1 MATIPVATVM
11 AYLAAG
17 LSCLPAA
24 KAKKRPAIGGWKTW
38 QTRLPTKVEVKA
50 WFSNPHDAIC
60 VVSGRV
66 SGNLECMDFDQHGEL
81 FAAWMDK
88 IDTELLAKL
97 VIEQTPSGGYHVIY
111 RVAVDEGRGNGEAGR
126 DKIDGNL
133 KLARGIRDGKE
144 KTLIETRGEG
154 GLFLCAPTEGYT
166 LQQGDF
172 SNLAVIPPDARKALL
187 DAARSLD
194 ELPAA
199 NCPPAPAGADTGQR
213 GADFAP
219 TGGKEAWD
227 LPPGDD
233 FNARGDIH
241 GLLTDAGWQFCGTK
255 PDGNEQWTRPGK
267 DPRNGVSATYK
278 DGSFYVFSS
287 NAAPFEP
294 NVKYSPFA
302 VYATLRHNGDFTA
315 AASALHTQGY
325 GKAREPTLGVTF
337 NLKAGETGNGEQGT
351 ASEEGP
357 IPLGTLKRRFPE
369 MRPVLIDGFLR
380 IGETM
385 NIIAAPK
392 TGKSWLVTQLAICVA
407 SGTEWFGHVCV
418 AGKVLLIDNEL
429 HEETSANRIPLVV
442 EAMRKVDPNLP
453 NVDDMIDVWNLRG
466 KWKSIADLAV
476 WLPKFKEAG
485 YRMIVI
491 DAFYRALPKDTDE
504 NDNGSIASIYN
515 LIDTFARKVGCS
527 FVLIHHTS
535 KGNQS
540 QKSITDVGA
549 GAGSQSRAADTHL
562 ILREHKDEGFLV
574 LEAVVRSFPR
584 QEPIVLQKAFPLMLP
599 DYERNPEDLA
609 GKAEVKPGRSR
620 EPYTDMNAAVCEIQD
635 LIRPDERIPKT
646 EFVMKVREAMHLSK
660 EDARATVDKALR
672 EGKIVGERLK
682 DAPKGQQSTVFI
694 WLPEPTSEEPEE
706 DDGERRWTDV

>member
-1 MATIPVATVM
+1 MAAIPVATAM

-24 KAKKRPAIGGWKTW
+24 KARKHPAIGSWKNW
-38 QTRLPTKVEVKA
+38 QTRLPTEVEVRA
-50 WFSNPHDAIC
+50 WFSNAHDAIC
-60 VVSGRV
+60 VVAGSV
-66 SGNLECMDFDQHGEL
+66 SGNLECLDFDNGGEL
-81 FAAWMDK
+81 FAAWIEK
-88 IDTELLAKL
+88 VDTGLLAQL
-97 VIEQTPSGGYHVIY
+97 VIEQTPSGGYHVCY
-111 RVAVDEGRGNGEAGR
+111 RCESPVEGC
-126 DKIDGNL
+126 L
-133 KLARGIRDGKE
+133 KLARGIRDGRQ

-154 GLFLCAPTEGYT
+154 GLFLCAPTEGYV

-172 SNLAVIPPDARKALL
+172 AHLPTISPDARQALL

-199 NCPPAPAGADTGQR
+199 TSPTAPAGASVGLS
-213 GADFAP
+213 GADSAP
-219 TGGKEAWD
+219 AGGKDAFD
-227 LPPGDD
+227 LAPGDD
-233 FNARGDIH
+233 FNVRGDIH
-241 GLLTDAGWQFCGTK
+241 PLLEAAGWRFCGVK

-267 DPRNGVSATYK
+267 DPRKGISATYR

-294 NVKYSPFA
+294 NVMYSPFA
-302 VYATLRHNGDFTA
+302 VYATLNHNGDYTA
-315 AASALHTQGY
+315 AAAALLSQGY
-325 GKAREPTLGVTF
+325 GKAKSATDGVTL
-337 NLKAGETGNGEQGT
+337 NLKPNAAAGTVQ
-351 ASEEGP
+351 AEEGP

-392 TGKSWLVTQLAICVA
+392 TGKSWLVTQLCVCVA
-407 SGTEWFGHVCV
+407 SGTDWFGHVCTP
-418 AGKVLLIDNEL
+418 GRVLVIDNEL

-442 EAMRKVDPNLP
+442 EAMRKANPSLP

-466 KWKSIADLAV
+466 KWKSIADLSV
-476 WLPKFKEAG
+476 WLPRFKEAG
-485 YRMIVI
+485 YRMIVV

-504 NDNGSIASIYN
+504 NDNGSIAGIYN
-515 LIDTFARKVGCS
+515 LIDTFARQIGCS

-562 ILREHKDEGFLV
+562 ILREHKDDGFLV

-584 QEPIVLQKAFPLMLP
+584 QEPVVLRKAFPLMLP

-609 GKAEVKPGRSR
+609 GKSEVGVKKDDPRPSEIAKRLAALVDPDHPQAKGVFVDTVKTAYGLMEKTAKLAVERAITDGLVVCGRL
-620 EPYTDMNAAVCEIQD
+620 PNQ
-635 LIRPDERIPKT
+635 
-646 EFVMKVREAMHLSK
+646 
-660 EDARATVDKALR
+660 
-672 EGKIVGERLK
+672 
-682 DAPKGQQSTVFI
+682 PKGMQATKFI
-694 WLPEPTSEEPEE
+694 TLPGEE
-706 DDGERRWTDV
+706 DGDDRN

>member
-1 MATIPVATVM
+1 MARITIETAES
-11 AYLAAG
+11 YRAAG
-17 LSCLPAA
+17 LACLPATRSR
-24 KAKKRPAIGGWKTW
+24 KRPSIGGWKTW
-38 QTRLPTKVEVKA
+38 QTRLPTAVEVKA

-60 VVSGRV
+60 VVSGKV
-66 SGNLECMDFDQHGEL
+66 SGNLECMDFDNHGEL
-81 FAAWMDK
+81 FAAWMER
-88 IDTELLAKL
+88 IDTSLLSRL
-97 VIEQTPSGGYHVIY
+97 VVEQTPSGGYHVFY
-111 RVAVDEGRGNGEAGR
+111 RSEEPV
-126 DKIDGNL
+126 DGNL
-133 KLARGIRDGKE
+133 KLARGMRDGKE
-144 KTLIETRGEG
+144 TTLIETRGEG
-154 GLFLCAPTEGYT
+154 GLFLCAPTEGYV

-172 SNLAVIPPDARKALL
+172 AHLAVIPPDARKALL

-199 NCPPAPAGADTGQR
+199 NCPPAPAGGDTGQR

-219 TGGKEAWD
+219 TGGKDAWE

-241 GLLTDAGWQFCGTK
+241 PLLEAAGWQFGGLK

-302 VYATLRHNGDFTA
+302 VYATLRHGGDFTE
-315 AASALHTQGY
+315 AASSLHTLGY
-325 GKAREPTLGVTF
+325 GKSKDATLGVTI
-337 NLKAGETGNGEQGT
+337 NLGAVSPAQ
-351 ASEEGP
+351 AEEGP

-407 SGTEWFGHVCV
+407 SGTEWFGHVCK

-466 KWKSIADLAV
+466 KWKSIADLAA

-515 LIDTFARKVGCS
+515 MIDTFAKKVGCS

-562 ILREHKDEGFLV
+562 ILREHKDDGYLV

-609 GKAEVKPGRSR
+609 GKAEPKAERTR
-620 EPYTDMNAAVCEIQD
+620 TPYTEMLEASCGVAD
-635 LIRPDERIPKT
+635 LVDNKNPLPKT
-646 EFVMKVREAMHLSK
+646 EFVIKVREVMGLS
-660 EDARATVDKALR
+660 ARKAAAAVDKALR
-672 EGKIVGERLK
+672 EGRITETRIAGVPLHQRAALFIMKPEAEGQESDGEE
-682 DAPKGQQSTVFI
+682 DGS
-694 WLPEPTSEEPEE
+694 WEE
-706 DDGERRWTDV
+706 DDG

>member
-1 MATIPVATVM
+1 MATIPVATAM

-17 LSCLPAA
+17 LSCLPAT
-24 KAKKRPAIGGWKTW
+24 KARKHPVIGSWKNW
-38 QTRLPTKVEVKA
+38 QTRLPTEVEVRA
-50 WFSNPHDAIC
+50 WFSNPHDAVC
-60 VVSGRV
+60 VVAGAV
-66 SGNLECMDFDQHGEL
+66 SGNLECLDFDNGGEL
-81 FAAWMDK
+81 FAAWIEK
-88 IDTELLAKL
+88 VDTGLLAQL
-97 VIEQTPSGGYHVIY
+97 VIEQTPSGGYHVCY
-111 RVAVDEGRGNGEAGR
+111 RCEEPVE
-126 DKIDGNL
+126 GNL
-133 KLARGIRDGKE
+133 KLARGIRDGKQ

-154 GLFLCAPTEGYT
+154 GIFLCASTEGYA

-172 SNLAVIPPDARKALL
+172 AHLPTISPDARQALL
-187 DAARSLD
+187 EAARSLD

-199 NCPPAPAGADTGQR
+199 SCPAAPAGANVGQR
-213 GADFAP
+213 GADFVP
-219 TGGKEAWD
+219 TGGKDAFD
-227 LPPGDD
+227 LAPGDD

-241 GLLTDAGWQFCGTK
+241 PLLESAGWQFCGVK

-302 VYATLRHNGDFTA
+302 VYATLNHNGDYTA
-315 AASALHTQGY
+315 AASALLAQGY
-325 GKAREPTLGVTF
+325 GKAKSGADGVTL
-337 NLKAGETGNGEQGT
+337 NLKPSA
-351 ASEEGP
+351 ASGIAQAEEGP
-357 IPLGTLKRRFPE
+357 IPLGTLKKRYPE

-407 SGTEWFGHVCV
+407 SGTEWFGHVCT

-442 EAMRKVDPNLP
+442 EAMRRVNPNLP

-466 KWKSIADLAV
+466 KWKSIADLAA
-476 WLPKFKEAG
+476 WLPRFREAG

-515 LIDTFARKVGCS
+515 LIDTFAKQVGCS

-562 ILREHKDEGFLV
+562 ILREHKDDGFLV

-609 GKAEVKPGRSR
+609 GKSEVGAKKDDPPPSEIAKRLAELVDPDHPQAKGVFIDTVKTAYGLMEKTAKLAVERAITDGLIVCGRL
-620 EPYTDMNAAVCEIQD
+620 PNQ
-635 LIRPDERIPKT
+635 
-646 EFVMKVREAMHLSK
+646 
-660 EDARATVDKALR
+660 
-672 EGKIVGERLK
+672 
-682 DAPKGQQSTVFI
+682 PKGMQATKFI
-694 WLPEPTSEEPEE
+694 TLPGEE
-706 DDGERRWTDV
+706 DEDVPD

>member
-1 MATIPVATVM
+1 MATIPVATAM

-24 KAKKRPAIGGWKTW
+24 KARKHPAIGSWKNW
-38 QTRLPTKVEVKA
+38 QTRLPTEVEVRA

-60 VVSGRV
+60 VVSGAV
-66 SGNLECMDFDQHGEL
+66 SGNLECLDFDNGGEL
-81 FAAWMDK
+81 FAAWIEK
-88 IDTELLAKL
+88 VDTGLLAQL
-97 VIEQTPSGGYHVIY
+97 VIEQTPSGGYHVCY
-111 RVAVDEGRGNGEAGR
+111 RVAGNGEQGMGVV
-126 DKIDGNL
+126 DGNL
-133 KLARGIRDGKE
+133 KLARGIRDGKQ

-154 GLFLCAPTEGYT
+154 GLFLCAPTEGYS

-172 SNLAVIPPDARKALL
+172 ANLPTIPPDARQALL

-199 NCPPAPAGADTGQR
+199 STPTAPAGANVGQR

-219 TGGKEAWD
+219 TGGKDAFD
-227 LPPGDD
+227 LAPGDD
-233 FNARGDIH
+233 FNARGDVH
-241 GLLTDAGWQFCGTK
+241 PLLLAAGWQFCGNN
-255 PDGNEQWTRPGK
+255 PDGNELWTRPGK
-267 DPRNGVSATYK
+267 DPRNGISATYK

-294 NVKYSPFA
+294 NVMYSPFA
-302 VYATLRHNGDFTA
+302 VYATLNHNGDYTA
-315 AASALHTQGY
+315 AASALLTQGY
-325 GKAREPTLGVTF
+325 GKAKSPVDGVTL
-337 NLKAGETGNGEQGT
+337 NLKPNAVAGTVQ
-351 ASEEGP
+351 AEEGP
-357 IPLGTLKRRFPE
+357 IPLGTLKKRFPE

-392 TGKSWLVTQLAICVA
+392 TGKSWLVTQLCVCVA
-407 SGTEWFGHVCV
+407 SGTDWFGHVCTP
-418 AGKVLLIDNEL
+418 GRVLIIDNEL

-442 EAMRKVDPNLP
+442 EAMRRANPSLP
-453 NVDDMIDVWNLRG
+453 NVDDIIDVWNLRG
-466 KWKSIADLAV
+466 KWKSIADLSA
-476 WLPKFKEAG
+476 WLPRFREAG

-515 LIDTFARKVGCS
+515 LIDTFAKQVGCS

-562 ILREHKDEGFLV
+562 ILREHKDDGFLV

-609 GKAEVKPGRSR
+609 GKAEVGVKKDDPPPAEIAKRLAELVEPDHPQAKGVFIDTVKTAYGLMEKTAKLAVERAITDGLIVCGRL
-620 EPYTDMNAAVCEIQD
+620 PNQ
-635 LIRPDERIPKT
+635 
-646 EFVMKVREAMHLSK
+646 
-660 EDARATVDKALR
+660 
-672 EGKIVGERLK
+672 
-682 DAPKGQQSTVFI
+682 PKGMQATKFI
-694 WLPEPTSEEPEE
+694 TLPSDE
-706 DDGERRWTDV
+706 DDEPD

>member
-1 MATIPVATVM
+1 MATIPVATAM

-17 LSCLPAA
+17 LSCLPAT
-24 KAKKRPAIGGWKTW
+24 KARKHPAIGSWKNW
-38 QTRLPTKVEVKA
+38 QARLPTEVEVRA
-50 WFSNPHDAIC
+50 WFSNPHDAVC
-60 VVSGRV
+60 VVAGAV
-66 SGNLECMDFDQHGEL
+66 SGNLECLDFDNGGEL
-81 FAAWMDK
+81 FAAWIEK
-88 IDTELLAKL
+88 VDTGLLAQL
-97 VIEQTPSGGYHVIY
+97 VIEQTPSGGYHVCY
-111 RVAVDEGRGNGEAGR
+111 RCESPVE
-126 DKIDGNL
+126 GNL
-133 KLARGIRDGKE
+133 KLARGIRDGKQ

-154 GLFLCAPTEGYT
+154 GIFLCASTEGYA

-172 SNLAVIPPDARKALL
+172 AHLPTISPDARQALL
-187 DAARSLD
+187 EAARSLD

-199 NCPPAPAGADTGQR
+199 NCPPAPAGANVGQR

-219 TGGKEAWD
+219 TGGKDAFD
-227 LPPGDD
+227 LAPGDD

-241 GLLTDAGWQFCGTK
+241 PLLESAGWQFCGVK

-302 VYATLRHNGDFTA
+302 VYATLNHNGDYTA
-315 AASALHTQGY
+315 AASALLAQGY
-325 GKAREPTLGVTF
+325 GKAKSDLGGVTL
-337 NLKAGETGNGEQGT
+337 NLKPTAAGTTQ
-351 ASEEGP
+351 AEEGP
-357 IPLGTLKRRFPE
+357 IPLGTLKKRFPE

-392 TGKSWLVTQLAICVA
+392 TGKSWLVTQLCVCVA
-407 SGTEWFGHVCV
+407 SGTDWFGHVCTP
-418 AGKVLLIDNEL
+418 GRVLVIDNEL

-442 EAMRKVDPNLP
+442 DAMRRANPSLP

-466 KWKSIADLAV
+466 KWKSIADLSV
-476 WLPKFKEAG
+476 WLPRFREAG

-515 LIDTFARKVGCS
+515 LIDTFAKQVGCS

-562 ILREHKDEGFLV
+562 ILREHKDDGFLV

-609 GKAEVKPGRSR
+609 GKSEVGVKKDDPPPGEIAKRLAELVDPDHPQAKGVFIDTVKTAYGLMEKTAKLAVERAITDGLIVCGRL
-620 EPYTDMNAAVCEIQD
+620 PNQ
-635 LIRPDERIPKT
+635 
-646 EFVMKVREAMHLSK
+646 
-660 EDARATVDKALR
+660 
-672 EGKIVGERLK
+672 
-682 DAPKGQQSTVFI
+682 PKGMQATKFI
-694 WLPEPTSEEPEE
+694 TLPTG
-706 DDGERRWTDV
+706 DDDESD

>member
-1 MATIPVATVM
+1 MATIPVATAM

-24 KAKKRPAIGGWKTW
+24 KARKHPAIGSWKNW
-38 QTRLPTKVEVKA
+38 QTRLPTEVEVRA
-50 WFSNPHDAIC
+50 WFSNAHDAIC
-60 VVSGRV
+60 VVSGAV
-66 SGNLECMDFDQHGEL
+66 SGNLECLDFDNGGEL
-81 FAAWMDK
+81 FAAWIEK
-88 IDTELLAKL
+88 VDTGLLAQL
-97 VIEQTPSGGYHVIY
+97 VIEQTPSGGYHVCY
-111 RVAVDEGRGNGEAGR
+111 RCDDPV
-126 DKIDGNL
+126 DGNL
-133 KLARGIRDGKE
+133 KLARGIRDGKQ

-154 GLFLCAPTEGYT
+154 GLFLCAPTEGYS

-172 SNLAVIPPDARKALL
+172 ANLPTISPDARQALL

-199 NCPPAPAGADTGQR
+199 SCPTAPVGANVGQR
-213 GADFAP
+213 GVDSAP
-219 TGGKEAWD
+219 TGGKDAFD
-227 LPPGDD
+227 LAPGDD

-241 GLLTDAGWQFCGTK
+241 PLLEAAGWQFCGNN
-255 PDGNEQWTRPGK
+255 PDGNELWTRPGK
-267 DPRNGVSATYK
+267 DPRNGISATYK

-294 NVKYSPFA
+294 NVMYSPFA
-302 VYATLRHNGDFTA
+302 VYATLNHNGDYTA
-315 AASALHTQGY
+315 AASALLTQGY
-325 GKAREPTLGVTF
+325 GKAKSDLGGVTL
-337 NLKAGETGNGEQGT
+337 NLKPVAAAGTTQ
-351 ASEEGP
+351 AEEGP
-357 IPLGTLKRRFPE
+357 IPLGTLKKRFPE

-392 TGKSWLVTQLAICVA
+392 TGKSWLVTQLCVCVA
-407 SGTEWFGHVCV
+407 SGTDWFGHVCTP
-418 AGKVLLIDNEL
+418 GRVLIIDNEL

-442 EAMRKVDPNLP
+442 EAMRRANPSLP

-466 KWKSIADLAV
+466 KWKSIADLSA
-476 WLPKFKEAG
+476 WLPRFKEAG

-515 LIDTFARKVGCS
+515 LIDTFAKQVGCS

-562 ILREHKDEGFLV
+562 ILREHKDDGFLV

-599 DYERNPEDLA
+599 DYERNPDDLA
-609 GKAEVKPGRSR
+609 GKSEVGVKKDDPPPSEIAKRLAELVEPDHPQAKGVFIDTVKTAYGLMEKTAKLAVERAITDGLIVCGRL
-620 EPYTDMNAAVCEIQD
+620 PNQ
-635 LIRPDERIPKT
+635 
-646 EFVMKVREAMHLSK
+646 
-660 EDARATVDKALR
+660 
-672 EGKIVGERLK
+672 
-682 DAPKGQQSTVFI
+682 PKGMQATKFI
-694 WLPEPTSEEPEE
+694 TLPGEE
-706 DDGERRWTDV
+706 DGDDRN

>member
-1 MATIPVATVM
+1 MARITIETAES
-11 AYLAAG
+11 YRAAG
-17 LSCLPAA
+17 LACLPAT
-24 KAKKRPAIGGWKTW
+24 KSRKRPSIGGWKTW
-38 QTRLPTKVEVKA
+38 QTRLPTAVEVKA

-60 VVSGRV
+60 VVSGKV
-66 SGNLECMDFDQHGEL
+66 SGNLECMDFDNHGEL
-81 FAAWMDK
+81 FAAWMER
-88 IDTELLAKL
+88 IDTSLLSRL
-97 VIEQTPSGGYHVIY
+97 VVEQTPSGGYHAFY
-111 RVAVDEGRGNGEAGR
+111 RSEEPV
-126 DKIDGNL
+126 DGNL
-133 KLARGIRDGKE
+133 KLARGMRDGKE
-144 KTLIETRGEG
+144 TTLIETRGEG
-154 GLFLCAPTEGYT
+154 GLFLCAPTEGYV
-166 LQQGDF
+166 LQQGDLAH
-172 SNLAVIPPDARKALL
+172 LAVIPPNARKALL

-199 NCPPAPAGADTGQR
+199 NCPPAPVGANVGQR
-213 GADFAP
+213 CADFAP
-219 TGGKEAWD
+219 TGGKDAWE

-241 GLLTDAGWQFCGTK
+241 PLLEAAGWQFGGLK

-302 VYATLRHNGDFTA
+302 VYATLRHGGDFTA
-315 AASALHTQGY
+315 AASSLHSQGY
-325 GKAREPTLGVTF
+325 GKAKDATAGVTI
-337 NLKAGETGNGEQGT
+337 NLGAVSPAQ
-351 ASEEGP
+351 AEEGP

-407 SGTEWFGHVCV
+407 SGTEWFGHVCK

-442 EAMRKVDPNLP
+442 EAMRKVDPSLP

-466 KWKSIADLAV
+466 KWKSIADLAA

-515 LIDTFARKVGCS
+515 MIDTFAKKVGCS

-562 ILREHKDEGFLV
+562 ILREHKDDGYLV

-609 GKAEVKPGRSR
+609 GKAEPKAERTR
-620 EPYTDMNAAVCEIQD
+620 TPYTEMLEASCGVAD
-635 LIRPDERIPKT
+635 LVDNKNPLPKT
-646 EFVMKVREAMHLSK
+646 EFVIQVREVMGLS
-660 EDARATVDKALR
+660 ARKAAAAVDKALR
-672 EGKIVGERLK
+672 EGRITETRIAGVPLHQRAALFIMKPEAEGQEA
-682 DAPKGQQSTVFI
+682 DA
-694 WLPEPTSEEPEE
+694 EE
-706 DDGERRWTDV
+706 DGSWEDDDDG

>member
-1 MATIPVATVM
+1 MAQIPVATAM

-17 LSCLPAA
+17 LSCLPAT
-24 KAKKRPAIGGWKTW
+24 KARKHPAIGSWKNW
-38 QTRLPTKVEVKA
+38 QSRLPTEVEVRA

-60 VVSGRV
+60 VVAGAV

-81 FAAWMDK
+81 FAAWMEK
-88 IDTELLAKL
+88 VDTELLAKL
-97 VIEQTPSGGYHVIY
+97 VIEQTPSGGYHVFY
-111 RVAVDEGRGNGEAGR
+111 RSEEPVE
-126 DKIDGNL
+126 GNL
-133 KLARGIRDGKE
+133 KLARGIRDGKQ

-166 LQQGDF
+166 LQQGTF
-172 SNLAVIPPDARKALL
+172 AELPVLTAVARKALV

-199 NCPPAPAGADTGQR
+199 NCPPCPAGGDTGQR

-219 TGGKEAWD
+219 TGGKDAWE

-241 GLLTDAGWQFCGTK
+241 GLLTDAGWQFCGVK
-255 PDGNEQWTRPGK
+255 ADGNEQWTRPGK
-267 DPRNGVSATYK
+267 DPRNGMSATYK

-302 VYATLRHNGDFTA
+302 VYATLRHGGDFTA
-315 AASALHTQGY
+315 AASALHTLGY
-325 GKAREPTLGVTF
+325 GRSKEPTLGVTF
-337 NLKAGETGNGEQGT
+337 NLKPTAAAGQ
-351 ASEEGP
+351 SVQVQPEEGP
-357 IPLGTLKRRFPE
+357 IPLGTLKKRFPE

-407 SGTEWFGHVCV
+407 SGTEWFGHTC
-418 AGKVLLIDNEL
+418 APGRVLLIDNEL

-442 EAMRKVDPNLP
+442 EAMRKVNPSLP

-466 KWKSIADLAV
+466 KWKSIADLAA
-476 WLPKFKEAG
+476 WLPKFREAG

-504 NDNGSIASIYN
+504 NDNGSIAGIYN
-515 LIDTFARKVGCS
+515 LIDTFAKQVGCS

-562 ILREHKDEGFLV
+562 ILREHKDDGYLV

-584 QEPIVLQKAFPLMLP
+584 QEPIVLQKAFPLMVP
-599 DYERNPEDLA
+599 DYGRSPEDLA
-609 GKAEVKPGRSR
+609 GKAEQKMPKHGADAVLEIDELATRVADLVDEGRP
-620 EPYTDMNAAVCEIQD
+620 E
-635 LIRPDERIPKT
+635 PKT
-646 EFVMKVREAMHLSK
+646 SFVLKIQKAFDLSRTKARCVFDEALANGYVMCRRGEGSPFGDGPVKLVFRGSRDGRK
-660 EDARATVDKALR
+660 E
-672 EGKIVGERLK
+672 E
-682 DAPKGQQSTVFI
+682 S
-694 WLPEPTSEEPEE
+694 
-706 DDGERRWTDV
+706 

>member
-1 MATIPVATVM
+1 MATIPVATAM

-60 VVSGRV
+60 VVSGKV

-88 IDTELLAKL
+88 IDTELLSKL
-97 VIEQTPSGGYHVIY
+97 VIEQTPSGGYHVFY
-111 RVAVDEGRGNGEAGR
+111 RVDGGTGNGEQGTGV
-126 DKIDGNL
+126 IDGNL
-133 KLARGIRDGKE
+133 KLARGIRGGKE

-154 GLFLCAPTEGYT
+154 GLFLCAPTEGYS

-172 SNLAVIPPDARKALL
+172 ANLAVIPPDARKALL

-199 NCPPAPAGADTGQR
+199 SCPSAPAGANVAHR

-219 TGGKEAWD
+219 TGGKEAWE

-315 AASALHTQGY
+315 AASALHSAGY
-325 GKAREPTLGVTF
+325 GKAKEPTLGVTF
-337 NLKAGETGNGEQGT
+337 NLKPT
-351 ASEEGP
+351 ASAAGTEQATPQAEEGP
-357 IPLGTLKRRFPE
+357 ISLGTLKKRFPE

-407 SGTEWFGHVCV
+407 SGTEWFGHVCT

-442 EAMRKVDPNLP
+442 EAMRRVNPNLP

-466 KWKSIADLAV
+466 KWKSIADLAA

-515 LIDTFARKVGCS
+515 LIDTFAKKVGCS

-562 ILREHKDEGFLV
+562 ILREHKDDGYLV

-599 DYERNPEDLA
+599 DYDRNPEDLA
-609 GKAEVKPGRSR
+609 GKAEPKLEQTRT
-620 EPYTDMNAAVCEIQD
+620 PYTEMLEASCGVADIVDNKNP
-635 LIRPDERIPKT
+635 LPKT
-646 EFVMKVREAMHLSK
+646 EFVIKVREVMGLS
-660 EDARATVDKALR
+660 ARKAAAAVDKALR
-672 EGKIVGERLK
+672 EGKITETRLPGVPLHQRAALFIMKPETEESNGEE
-682 DAPKGQQSTVFI
+682 T
-694 WLPEPTSEEPEE
+694 E
-706 DDGERRWTDV
+706 DG

>member
-1 MATIPVATVM
+1 MAQIPVATAM

-17 LSCLPAA
+17 LSCLPAT
-24 KAKKRPAIGGWKTW
+24 KARKHPAIGSWKNW
-38 QTRLPTKVEVKA
+38 QSRLPTEVEVRA

-60 VVSGRV
+60 VVAGAV

-81 FAAWMDK
+81 FAAWMEK
-88 IDTELLAKL
+88 VDTGLLAKL
-97 VIEQTPSGGYHVIY
+97 VIEQTPSGGYHVFY
-111 RVAVDEGRGNGEAGR
+111 RSEEPVE
-126 DKIDGNL
+126 GNL
-133 KLARGIRDGKE
+133 KLARGIRDGKQ

-154 GLFLCAPTEGYT
+154 GLFLCAPTEGYV

-172 SNLAVIPPDARKALL
+172 AELPVLTAVARKALV

-199 NCPPAPAGADTGQR
+199 NCPPAPAGGDTGQR

-219 TGGKEAWD
+219 TGGKDAWE

-241 GLLTDAGWQFCGTK
+241 GLLTDAGWQFCGLK
-255 PDGNEQWTRPGK
+255 ADGNEQWTRPGK
-267 DPRNGVSATYK
+267 DPRNGMSATYK

-302 VYATLRHNGDFTA
+302 VYATLRHGGDFTA
-315 AASALHTQGY
+315 AASALHTLGY
-325 GKAREPTLGVTF
+325 GRAKEPTLGVTF
-337 NLKAGETGNGEQGT
+337 NLKPTAAAGQ
-351 ASEEGP
+351 SVQVQPEEGP
-357 IPLGTLKRRFPE
+357 IPLGTLKKRYPE

-407 SGTEWFGHVCV
+407 SGTDWFGHTC
-418 AGKVLLIDNEL
+418 APGKVLLIDNEL

-442 EAMRKVDPNLP
+442 EAMRKVNPSLP

-466 KWKSIADLAV
+466 KWKSIADLAA
-476 WLPKFKEAG
+476 WLPKFREAG

-504 NDNGSIASIYN
+504 NDNGSIAGIYN
-515 LIDTFARKVGCS
+515 LIDTFAKQVGCS

-562 ILREHKDEGFLV
+562 ILREHKDDGYLV

-584 QEPIVLQKAFPLMLP
+584 QEPIVLQKAFPLMVP
-599 DYERNPEDLA
+599 DYGRSPEDLA
-609 GKAEVKPGRSR
+609 GKAEQRMPKHGADAVLEIDELATRVADLVDEGRP
-620 EPYTDMNAAVCEIQD
+620 E
-635 LIRPDERIPKT
+635 PKT
-646 EFVMKVREAMHLSK
+646 SFILKIQKAFDLSRTKARSVFDEALANGYVMCRRGEGSPFGDGPVKLVFRGARSEQK
-660 EDARATVDKALR
+660 E
-672 EGKIVGERLK
+672 E
-682 DAPKGQQSTVFI
+682 S
-694 WLPEPTSEEPEE
+694 
-706 DDGERRWTDV
+706 

>member
-1 MATIPVATVM
+1 MATIPVATAM

-17 LSCLPAA
+17 LSCLPAT
-24 KAKKRPAIGGWKTW
+24 KARKHPAIGSWKNW
-38 QTRLPTKVEVKA
+38 QTRLPTEVEVRA
-50 WFSNPHDAIC
+50 WFSNPHDAVC
-60 VVSGRV
+60 VVAGAV
-66 SGNLECMDFDQHGEL
+66 SGNLECLDFDNGGEL
-81 FAAWMDK
+81 FAAWIEK
-88 IDTELLAKL
+88 VDTGLLAKL
-97 VIEQTPSGGYHVIY
+97 VIEQTPSGGYHVCY
-111 RVAVDEGRGNGEAGR
+111 RCESPVE
-126 DKIDGNL
+126 GNL
-133 KLARGIRDGKE
+133 KLARGIRDGKQ

-154 GLFLCAPTEGYT
+154 GLFLCAPTEGYA

-172 SNLAVIPPDARKALL
+172 AHLPTISPDARQALL
-187 DAARSLD
+187 EAARALD

-199 NCPPAPAGADTGQR
+199 STPTASAGANVGQPC
-213 GADFAP
+213 ADFAP
-219 TGGKEAWD
+219 TGGKDAFD
-227 LPPGDD
+227 LAPGDD

-241 GLLTDAGWQFCGTK
+241 PLLLAAGWQFAGNN
-255 PDGNEQWTRPGK
+255 PDGNELWTRPGK

-302 VYATLRHNGDFTA
+302 VYATLNHNGDYTA
-315 AASALHTQGY
+315 AASALFAQGY
-325 GKAREPTLGVTF
+325 GKAKSGADGVTL
-337 NLKAGETGNGEQGT
+337 NLKSSA
-351 ASEEGP
+351 ASGIAQAEEGP
-357 IPLGTLKRRFPE
+357 IPLGTLKKRYPE

-407 SGTEWFGHVCV
+407 SGTEWFGHVCT

-442 EAMRKVDPNLP
+442 EAMRRVNPNLP

-466 KWKSIADLAV
+466 KWKSIADLAA
-476 WLPKFKEAG
+476 WLPRFREAG

-515 LIDTFARKVGCS
+515 LIDTFAKQVGCS

-562 ILREHKDEGFLV
+562 ILREHKDDGFLV

-609 GKAEVKPGRSR
+609 GKSEVGAKKDDPPPSEIAKRLAELVDPDHPQAKGVFIDTVKTAYGLMEKTAKLAVERAITDGLIVCGRL
-620 EPYTDMNAAVCEIQD
+620 PNQ
-635 LIRPDERIPKT
+635 
-646 EFVMKVREAMHLSK
+646 
-660 EDARATVDKALR
+660 
-672 EGKIVGERLK
+672 
-682 DAPKGQQSTVFI
+682 PKGMQATKFI
-694 WLPEPTSEEPEE
+694 TLPSGE
-706 DDGERRWTDV
+706 DDEPD

>member
-1 MATIPVATVM
+1 MAQIPVATAM

-17 LSCLPAA
+17 LSCLPAT
-24 KAKKRPAIGGWKTW
+24 KARKHPAIGSWKNW
-38 QTRLPTKVEVKA
+38 QSRLPTEVEVRA

-60 VVSGRV
+60 VVAGAV

-81 FAAWMDK
+81 FAAWMEK
-88 IDTELLAKL
+88 VDTELLAKL
-97 VIEQTPSGGYHVIY
+97 VIEQTPSGGYHVFY
-111 RVAVDEGRGNGEAGR
+111 RSEEPVE
-126 DKIDGNL
+126 GNL
-133 KLARGIRDGKE
+133 KLARGVRDGKQ

-154 GLFLCAPTEGYT
+154 GLFLCAPTDGYT
-166 LQQGDF
+166 LQQGTF
-172 SNLAVIPPDARKALL
+172 AELPVLTAVARKALV

-199 NCPPAPAGADTGQR
+199 NCPPAPAGGDTGQR

-219 TGGKEAWD
+219 TGGKDAWE

-241 GLLTDAGWQFCGTK
+241 PLLEAAGWQFCGLK
-255 PDGNEQWTRPGK
+255 ADGNEQWTRPGK
-267 DPRNGVSATYK
+267 DPRNGMSATYK

-302 VYATLRHNGDFTA
+302 VYATLRHGGDFTA
-315 AASALHTQGY
+315 AASALHTLGY
-325 GKAREPTLGVTF
+325 GKSKEPTLGVTF
-337 NLKAGETGNGEQGT
+337 NLKAGGTGNGEQ
-351 ASEEGP
+351 AALQAEEGP
-357 IPLGTLKRRFPE
+357 ISLGTLKRRFPE
-369 MRPVLIDGFLR
+369 MRPVLIDGYLR

-407 SGTEWFGHVCV
+407 SGTDWFGHTC
-418 AGKVLLIDNEL
+418 APGRVLLIDNEL

-442 EAMRKVDPNLP
+442 DAMRKVNPGLP

-466 KWKSIADLAV
+466 KWKSIADLAA
-476 WLPKFKEAG
+476 WLPRFREAG

-504 NDNGSIASIYN
+504 NDNGSIAGIYN
-515 LIDTFARKVGCS
+515 LIDTFAKQVGCS

-562 ILREHKDEGFLV
+562 ILREHKDDGYLV

-584 QEPIVLQKAFPLMLP
+584 QEPIVLQKAFPLMVP
-599 DYERNPEDLA
+599 DYDRSPEDLA
-609 GKAEVKPGRSR
+609 GKAEQKMPKHGADAVLEIDELATRVADLVDEGKP
-620 EPYTDMNAAVCEIQD
+620 E
-635 LIRPDERIPKT
+635 PKT
-646 EFVMKVREAMHLSK
+646 SFVLKIQKTFDLSRTKARCVFDEALANGYVMCRRGEGSPFGDGPVKLVFRGSRSERK
-660 EDARATVDKALR
+660 E
-672 EGKIVGERLK
+672 E
-682 DAPKGQQSTVFI
+682 S
-694 WLPEPTSEEPEE
+694 
-706 DDGERRWTDV
+706 

>member
-1 MATIPVATVM
+1 MAQIPVATAM

-17 LSCLPAA
+17 LSCLPAT
-24 KAKKRPAIGGWKTW
+24 KARKHPAIGSWKNW
-38 QTRLPTKVEVKA
+38 QSRLPTKVEVKA

-60 VVSGRV
+60 VVSGKV
-66 SGNLECMDFDQHGEL
+66 SGNLECMDFDQRGEL
-81 FAAWMDK
+81 FAAWMEK
-88 IDTELLAKL
+88 VDTELLAKL
-97 VIEQTPSGGYHVIY
+97 VIEQTPSGGYHVFY
-111 RVAVDEGRGNGEAGR
+111 RSEEPVE
-126 DKIDGNL
+126 GNL
-133 KLARGIRDGKE
+133 KLARGIREGKQ

-154 GLFLCAPTEGYT
+154 GLFLCAPTEGYV
-166 LQQGDF
+166 LQQGTF
-172 SNLAVIPPDARKALL
+172 AELPVLTAVARKALV

-199 NCPPAPAGADTGQR
+199 NCPPAPAGGDTGQR

-219 TGGKEAWD
+219 TGGKEAWE

-241 GLLTDAGWQFCGTK
+241 GLLTDAGWQFCGVK
-255 PDGNEQWTRPGK
+255 ADGNEQWTRPGK
-267 DPRNGVSATYK
+267 DPRNGMSATYK

-315 AASALHTQGY
+315 AASALHTLGY
-325 GKAREPTLGVTF
+325 GRAKEPTLGVTF
-337 NLKAGETGNGEQGT
+337 SLKAAVPGQCV
-351 ASEEGP
+351 SPQPEEGP
-357 IPLGTLKRRFPE
+357 IPLGTLKKRFPE

-407 SGTEWFGHVCV
+407 SGTEWFGHTC
-418 AGKVLLIDNEL
+418 APGRVLLIDNEL

-442 EAMRKVDPNLP
+442 EAMRKVNPSLP

-466 KWKSIADLAV
+466 KWKSIADLAA
-476 WLPKFKEAG
+476 WLPRFREAG

-504 NDNGSIASIYN
+504 NDNGSIAGIYN
-515 LIDTFARKVGCS
+515 LIDTFAREVGCS

-562 ILREHKDEGFLV
+562 ILREHKDDGYLV

-584 QEPIVLQKAFPLMLP
+584 QEPIVLQKAFPLMVP
-599 DYERNPEDLA
+599 DYCRSPEDLA
-609 GKAEVKPGRSR
+609 GKAEVGVKKDDPPPPEIAKRLVELVDPGH
-620 EPYTDMNAAVCEIQD
+620 PQ
-635 LIRPDERIPKT
+635 
-646 EFVMKVREAMHLSK
+646 
-660 EDARATVDKALR
+660 
-672 EGKIVGERLK
+672 
-682 DAPKGQQSTVFI
+682 PKGVFVDLVKTTYGI
-694 WLPEPTSEEPEE
+694 MEKTARLAVDTAIAEGVVLCDRLPNQPRGMQATKFVHLPEPEGGG
-706 DDGERRWTDV
+706 DDEV

>member
-1 MATIPVATVM
+1 MATIPVATAM

-38 QTRLPTKVEVKA
+38 QSRLPTKVEVKA

-60 VVSGRV
+60 VVSGKV

-97 VIEQTPSGGYHVIY
+97 VIEQTPSGGYHVFY
-111 RVAVDEGRGNGEAGR
+111 RSDGPV
-126 DKIDGNL
+126 DGNL

-172 SNLAVIPPDARKALL
+172 AHLAVISPDARKALL

-199 NCPPAPAGADTGQR
+199 NCPPAPAGGDTGQR

-219 TGGKEAWD
+219 TGGKDAWE

-325 GKAREPTLGVTF
+325 GKAKEPTLGVTF
-337 NLKAGETGNGEQGT
+337 NLKPT
-351 ASEEGP
+351 ASAAGTEQATPQAEEGP
-357 IPLGTLKRRFPE
+357 ISLGTLKRRFPE
-369 MRPVLIDGFLR
+369 MRPVLIDGYLR

-407 SGTEWFGHVCV
+407 SGTEWFGHTCT

-442 EAMRKVDPNLP
+442 EAMRKVNPNLP

-466 KWKSIADLAV
+466 KWKSIADLAT

-515 LIDTFARKVGCS
+515 LIDTFAKKVGCS

-562 ILREHKDEGFLV
+562 ILREHKDDGYLV

-609 GKAEVKPGRSR
+609 GKSEVALKKDDPPPSEIAQRLAELVDR
-620 EPYTDMNAAVCEIQD
+620 EHPQ
-635 LIRPDERIPKT
+635 
-646 EFVMKVREAMHLSK
+646 
-660 EDARATVDKALR
+660 
-672 EGKIVGERLK
+672 
-682 DAPKGQQSTVFI
+682 PKGVFVDLVKTSYGI
-694 WLPEPTSEEPEE
+694 MEKTARLSVDTAIAEGIVVCGRLPNQPRGMQATKFIYPPN
-706 DDGERRWTDV
+706 

>member
-1 MATIPVATVM
+1 MAQIPVATAM

-17 LSCLPAA
+17 LSCLPAT
-24 KAKKRPAIGGWKTW
+24 KAKKRPSIGGWKTW
-38 QTRLPTKVEVKA
+38 QTRLPTAVEVKA

-60 VVSGRV
+60 VVAGAV

-81 FAAWMDK
+81 FAAWMEK
-88 IDTELLAKL
+88 VDTGLLAKL
-97 VIEQTPSGGYHVIY
+97 VIEQTPSGGYHVFY
-111 RVAVDEGRGNGEAGR
+111 RSEEPV
-126 DKIDGNL
+126 DGNL
-133 KLARGIRDGKE
+133 KLARGVRDGKQ

-166 LQQGDF
+166 LQQGTF
-172 SNLAVIPPDARKALL
+172 AELPVLTAVARKALL

-199 NCPPAPAGADTGQR
+199 NCPPAPAGGDTGQR

-219 TGGKEAWD
+219 TGGKEAWE

-241 GLLTDAGWQFCGTK
+241 GLLTDAGWQFCGVK
-255 PDGNEQWTRPGK
+255 ADGNEQWTRPGK
-267 DPRNGVSATYK
+267 DPRNGMSATYK

-302 VYATLRHNGDFTA
+302 VYATLRHGGDFTA
-315 AASALHTQGY
+315 AASALHTLGY
-325 GKAREPTLGVTF
+325 GKSKEPTLGVTF
-337 NLKAGETGNGEQGT
+337 NLKAAVPGQCV
-351 ASEEGP
+351 SPQPEEGP
-357 IPLGTLKRRFPE
+357 IPLGTLKKRFPE

-392 TGKSWLVTQLAICVA
+392 TGKSWLVTQLAVCVA
-407 SGTEWFGHVCV
+407 SGTDWFGHTC
-418 AGKVLLIDNEL
+418 APGKVLLIDNEL

-442 EAMRKVDPNLP
+442 DAMRKVNPGLP

-466 KWKSIADLAV
+466 KWKSIADLSA
-476 WLPKFKEAG
+476 WLPRFRDAG

-504 NDNGSIASIYN
+504 NDNGSIAGIYN
-515 LIDTFARKVGCS
+515 LIDTFAKQVGCS

-562 ILREHKDEGFLV
+562 ILREHKDDGYLV

-584 QEPIVLQKAFPLMLP
+584 QEPIVLQKAFPLMVP
-599 DYERNPEDLA
+599 DYGRSPEDLA
-609 GKAEVKPGRSR
+609 GKAEVGVKKDDPPPSEIAKRLAELVDPGH
-620 EPYTDMNAAVCEIQD
+620 PQ
-635 LIRPDERIPKT
+635 
-646 EFVMKVREAMHLSK
+646 
-660 EDARATVDKALR
+660 
-672 EGKIVGERLK
+672 
-682 DAPKGQQSTVFI
+682 PKGVFVDLVKTTYGI
-694 WLPEPTSEEPEE
+694 MEKTARLAVDTAIAEGVVLCDRLPNQPRGMQATKFVHLPEPEGCGD
-706 DDGERRWTDV
+706 DDG